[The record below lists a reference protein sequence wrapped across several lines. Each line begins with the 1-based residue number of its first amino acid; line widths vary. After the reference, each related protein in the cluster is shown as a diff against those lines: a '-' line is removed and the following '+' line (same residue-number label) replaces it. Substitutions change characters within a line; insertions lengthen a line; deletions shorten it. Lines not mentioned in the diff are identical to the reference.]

1 MMAQSAAIAE
11 WGQVPGERLLS
22 SIHHSADLVVN
33 ENNDFIGSCGVTL
46 VAPTDTKVSTTPS
59 SNGFA
64 NGNEPTTN
72 DQNRWHVS

>member
-11 WGQVPGERLLS
+11 WGKCQEN
-22 SIHHSADLVVN
+22 ADLVAN